1 MKTTL
6 KVESVTKSFD
16 GVRVADSVSFSVESG
31 QIAVIVGASGSGKT
45 TILRCIAGF
54 ERPDSGTISI
64 NEAVVSDV
72 STFVLPERRHVGYV
86 PQEGALFPHLDVA
99 GNVGFGLERSSGRN
113 ARIAECLELVGM
125 SGFERR
131 RVDELSGGQG
141 IYFVDTAAAIRV

>member
-54 ERPDSGTISI
+54 LVNLLSTKHRTTIK
-64 NEAVVSDV
+64 
-72 STFVLPERRHVGYV
+72 
-86 PQEGALFPHLDVA
+86 
-99 GNVGFGLERSSGRN
+99 
-113 ARIAECLELVGM
+113 LV
-125 SGFERR
+125 
-131 RVDELSGGQG
+131 
-141 IYFVDTAAAIRV
+141 